1 MPTTSF
7 SSPPTDVGC
16 PIPPNTPH
24 AISVALPTWQDAVD
38 YEEGRERVVNRM
50 LSGYPRFFISKKIQ
64 QLMSIYEQKFAKPSE
79 SCFLFPSRKTAE
91 CCRDYLRR
99 YYESS
104 NPTCLRLAEITI
116 VTPDQS
122 KSLIQGNITL
132 HVVLFPKEA
141 LSVAKSFWQHTGD
154 GISSRLA
161 ERSLNLLQTQFNEQ
175 NTKNFN
181 KVSTR
186 RVSFCKRYSNGQIS
200 NGLNL
205 TYEPKETLS
214 KDIASID
221 NSIFVEQNFYVEER
235 YGRNL
240 PISFAEKAKI
250 ELRRRIANSLKI
262 ENLSR
267 PTESFIL
274 TEQVIK
280 NVTEDDV
287 FLFPTGMS
295 SIFHAHQFLLTAFPP
310 RKSICFGFTYVDTLK
325 ILQKFG
331 PGCYF
336 YGNGLSSDI
345 DEIECL
351 LESGEKILALF
362 CEFPSNPLLKSPDLK
377 RLRILADKYD
387 FPIVVDE
394 TIGNFV
400 NVKVFEWADI
410 TVSSLTKIFSGDSNV
425 MGGGLILNPQ
435 RRYYEELKK
444 VINNEYEDL
453 LWGEDAIFLERNSRT
468 FRERIMKIN
477 ENTEEICKLL
487 KNSPKVKNVYYPKY
501 VTPEIY
507 LQYKTVKGGFGGLF
521 SITLYS
527 DLAAQQFFDSLVI
540 AKGPSLGTNFTLACP
555 YTILAHYQ
563 ELDWASRYG
572 VEPGLIRVSVGLED
586 KNVLLKMFQQ
596 SLDAITE

>member
-50 LSGYPRFFISKKIQ
+50 LSGYPRFFISKQIQ

-240 PISFAEKAKI
+240 PLSFAEKAKI

-267 PTESFIL
+267 STESFIL

-325 ILQKFG
+325 ILQ
-331 PGCYF
+331 
-336 YGNGLSSDI
+336 N
-345 DEIECL
+345 
-351 LESGEKILALF
+351 
-362 CEFPSNPLLKSPDLK
+362 
-377 RLRILADKYD
+377 
-387 FPIVVDE
+387 
-394 TIGNFV
+394 
-400 NVKVFEWADI
+400 
-410 TVSSLTKIFSGDSNV
+410 GDSNV

-501 VTPEIY
+501 VTPDIY